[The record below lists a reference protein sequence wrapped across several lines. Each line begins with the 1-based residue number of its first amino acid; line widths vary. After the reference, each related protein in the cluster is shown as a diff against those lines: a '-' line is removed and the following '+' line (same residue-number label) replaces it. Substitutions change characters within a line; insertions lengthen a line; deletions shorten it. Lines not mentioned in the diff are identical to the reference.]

1 MAEEPLLLVVPNAAA
16 LELLRSILDQ
26 PDHPEYG
33 EPVWETEISLTI
45 TKSDLQR
52 FMFEQRDLVQIGIF
66 MGEDGTAEAV
76 AMPDASAGPGFLMD
90 NP

>member
-1 MAEEPLLLVVPNAAA
+1 MLLVVPNGPA
-16 LELLRSILDQ
+16 LELLRTILDQ
-26 PDHPEYG
+26 EDHPEYG

-66 MGEDGTAEAV
+66 LGADGTAEAV
-76 AMPDASAGPGFLMD
+76 AMPDASPQIDPFEEA
-90 NP
+90 